1 MSRRTTRLLTAAA
14 AALLAIAVVQAP
26 SAAAAPDAKPAKA
39 DSADKPYM
47 GWSSWSLESTNY
59 PGVNPTGPA
68 SWLTEANVIKQ
79 TDVVASKLKSHGYN
93 YVNVDAGWMGGFDSY
108 ARPLANAS
116 TFPQGMKYLGDYI
129 HGKGLKFG
137 AYLAVGL
144 DIRAYNNGNTPIY
157 GAKSCYTRN
166 LVYPDLRTTNGWN
179 SSYKIDFSN
188 PCSQAYVNSIANELA
203 GWGVDFLKL
212 DGVGPGSFQGGANYD
227 NTSDIQAWN
236 TALAKTGR
244 KIQFVLSWSLSH
256 RQADVWKANSNGWR
270 VDTDVECYCDTI
282 VTWNN
287 SVKARFT
294 DVVQWIPDAGPGH
307 WNNLDSLDVGNGQM
321 DGISDAE
328 RQTYMTL
335 WAIEAAPLYAGD
347 DLTKLDS
354 YGLSLLTNDEVIAV
368 DQAGVAA
375 KPLSQSTQQQTWYAR
390 NSDGSYTV
398 ALFNLGDSTA
408 NVSANLAQLGITG
421 SAKVR
426 DLWSHKDLAN
436 VSGTISAQLPTHG
449 SQLLKITPT
458 GKDNA
463 PNPPGGLHATAA
475 SGTTAAGNSV
485 TLAWDPSYNGT
496 TPATSYEIYN
506 GATRVLTT
514 SGTSAT
520 VASMAASSTFDFT
533 VVAVDRNGKKSQP
546 STTFTVSTADKNG
559 SINYE
564 AEASVN
570 TIAGGASV
578 NDCGP
583 CSGGKK
589 VGNLGGTGNLTFP
602 NVWAP
607 KDGTYLMTVS
617 YVDGDSSRT
626 AQVTVNGVPFR
637 LPLAGSNDNDW
648 NTPQTAVVPIT
659 LKAGG
664 SNVVEFN
671 GPTPQDY
678 VSDIDKITI

>member
-14 AALLAIAVVQAP
+14 AALLAITVAQVP

-39 DSADKPYM
+39 DGADKPYL

-68 SWLTEANVIKQ
+68 SWLNEANVMKQ
-79 TDVVASKLKSHGYN
+79 TDVVASTLKSHGYE

-108 ARPLANAS
+108 ARPLANAT
-116 TFPQGMKYLGDYI
+116 TFPHGMKYLGDYI
-129 HGKGLKFG
+129 HRKGLKFG

-157 GAKSCYTRN
+157 GAKGCYTRD

-188 PCSQAYVNSIANELA
+188 PCSQAYTNSIANELA

-227 NTSDIQAWN
+227 NTSDVQAWN

-244 KIQFVLSWSLSH
+244 RIQFVISWGLSH
-256 RQADVWKANSNGWR
+256 RQASVWKANSNGAR
-270 VDTDVECYCDTI
+270 VETDVECYCDTI

-287 SVKARFT
+287 SVKQRFT
-294 DVVQWIPDAGPGH
+294 DVVQWIPDAGPGY

-321 DGISDAE
+321 DGITDAE
-328 RQTYMTL
+328 RQSYMTL

-368 DQAGVAA
+368 DQAGIAA

-390 NSDGSYTV
+390 NKDGSYTV
-398 ALFNLGDSTA
+398 ALFNLGDATA
-408 NVSANLAQLGITG
+408 TVSANLAQLGITG
-421 SAKVR
+421 SVKVR
-426 DLWSHKDLAN
+426 DLWSRKDLAN
-436 VSGTISAQLPTHG
+436 ASGTISAQLPTHG

-458 GKDNA
+458 GKDSA

-485 TLAWDPSYNGT
+485 TLAWDPSYSGST
-496 TPATSYEIYN
+496 AAKSYEIYN
-506 GATRVLTT
+506 GTTRLLTT

-520 VASMAASSTFDFT
+520 VASLAASSTFEFT
-533 VVAVDRNGKKSQP
+533 VVAVGKDGRKSAP

-570 TIAGGASV
+570 TISGGASV

-589 VGNLGGTGNLTFP
+589 VGNLGGTGDLRFP

-617 YVDGDSSRT
+617 YVDGDSGRT

-678 VSDIDKITI
+678 VADIDKITI

>member
-14 AALLAIAVVQAP
+14 AALLAITVAQVPQAV
-26 SAAAAPDAKPAKA
+26 AAPDAKPAKA
-39 DSADKPYM
+39 DSAATPYM

-68 SWLTEANVIKQ
+68 SFLNEANVVKQ
-79 TDVVASKLKSHGYN
+79 TDVVASKLKSHGYD
-93 YVNVDAGWMGGFDSY
+93 YVNVDAGWLGGFDGY
-108 ARPLANAS
+108 ARPLSNAT
-116 TFPQGMKYLGDYI
+116 TFPHGMKWLGDYI
-129 HGKGLKFG
+129 HRKGLKFG

-144 DIRAYNNGNTPIY
+144 DLRAYNNGNTPIY
-157 GAKSCYTRN
+157 GAKNCYTRD

-179 SSYKIDFSN
+179 SSYKIDFSK
-188 PCSQAYVNSIANELA
+188 PCSQAYINSIANVLA

-227 NTSDIQAWN
+227 NTSDVEAWN
-236 TALAKTGR
+236 TALVKTGR
-244 KIQFVLSWSLSH
+244 KIQFVISWGLSH
-256 RQADVWKANSNGWR
+256 RQASVWKANSNGAR
-270 VDTDVECYCDTI
+270 VETDVECYCDTI

-287 SVKARFT
+287 SVKQRFT
-294 DVVQWIPDAGPGH
+294 DVVQWIPDAGPGY

-328 RQTYMTL
+328 RQSYMTL

-368 DQAGVAA
+368 DQAGIAA
-375 KPLSQSTQQQTWYAR
+375 KPVSQSTQQQVWYAR
-390 NSDGSYTV
+390 NKDGSYTV
-398 ALFNLGDSTA
+398 ALFNLGDATA
-408 NVSANLAQLGITG
+408 GVTANLAQLGINGT
-421 SAKVR
+421 AKVR
-426 DLWSHKDLAN
+426 DLWARKDLAPAT
-436 VSGTISAQLPTHG
+436 GTVSAQLPSHG
-449 SQLLKITPT
+449 SELLKITPNA
-458 GKDNA
+458 KENA
-463 PNPPGGLHATAA
+463 PNPPGDLRATAT

-485 TLAWDPSYNGT
+485 TLAWDPSYSGSTAVKSYEVYNGT
-496 TPATSYEIYN
+496 T
-506 GATRVLTT
+506 RLLTT
-514 SGTSAT
+514 TSTSVT
-520 VASMAASSTFDFT
+520 VASLAPSSTFDFT
-533 VVAVDRNGKKSQP
+533 VVAVTKDGKKSLP
-546 STTFTVSTADKNG
+546 SSTFNVSTADKNG

-564 AEASVN
+564 GEAAVN
-570 TIAGGASV
+570 IISGGASV

-589 VGNLGGTGNLTFP
+589 IGNLGGTGHLTFP

-607 KDGTYLMTVS
+607 KDGTYLMTVA
-617 YVDGDSSRT
+617 YVDGDSGRT

-637 LPLAGSNDNDW
+637 LPTAGSNDNDW
-648 NTPQTAVVPIT
+648 STPQTVVVPIT

-671 GPTPQDY
+671 GPTPNDY
-678 VSDIDKITI
+678 VADIDKITI